1 MKEFHP
7 YQRCMVMAGGG
18 FRFPYYLGMYAAAV
32 DSGNPPDLLLASC
45 GGSIAAAVIQALPD
59 DAQRKAWVSSPA
71 MYDFLRGLQ
80 STPKAAIG
88 RSFVEA
94 LKRRLKKGRTELIPD
109 LFGDYFFDIPAQLPL
124 PPRRGDGGVAVAI
137 VGGKILFEPED
148 VGQLRAGRKL
158 FAETVF
164 GDARSAALLA
174 GMHSPLSTPEWGDNA
189 IAPRLLTDTTMPI
202 GDAVRISISDMY
214 YFRCHS
220 RDGEHYMGGVIDL
233 FPIELAQ
240 RMAREVVIEMKAP
253 FSQNAA
259 IPALRA
265 VLGIDG
271 NQRLRHI
278 HGQRADVWIDSSDVE
293 QVLRTSGM
301 QQKLCWRENR
311 IRLVMPA
318 DYQRFVAHVEAQWQY
333 GYGRAREA
341 FARAAAKEKP
351 RMRLAT
357 KYNRAAP

>member
-1 MKEFHP
+1 MTLPPK
-7 YQRCMVMAGGG
+7 YQRCLVMAGGG

-45 GGSIAAAVIQALPD
+45 GGSIAGAVIQALPD

-71 MYDFLRGLQ
+71 MYAFLCGLQ
-80 STPKAAIG
+80 STPKAAIH
-88 RSFVEA
+88 RSFLQA
-94 LKRRLKKGRTELIPD
+94 LRRRMQKGRTALVPD
-109 LFGDYFFDIPAQLPL
+109 LFDEYFFDIPSALPL
-124 PPRRGDGGVAVAI
+124 PPPQAYAAPALAI

-148 VGQLRAGRKL
+148 VGQPRAGRKL

-164 GDARSAALLA
+164 GDERSAALLE
-174 GMHSPLSTPEWGDNA
+174 GMHSPLSTPQWGDNA
-189 IAPRLLTDTTMPI
+189 IAPRLLTDTGMPL
-202 GDAVRISISDMY
+202 GDAVRISISDMF

-220 RDGEHYMGGVIDL
+220 IGGEHYMGGVIDL
-233 FPIELAQ
+233 FPIEIAH
-240 RMAREVVIEMKAP
+240 RMARQVVIEMKAP
-253 FSQNAA
+253 FSQGTA

-293 QVLRTSGM
+293 KVLRASGM
-301 QQKLCWRENR
+301 QQKLVWRENR

-318 DYQRFVAHVEAQWQY
+318 EYRTFVAQVETQWQY
-333 GYGRAREA
+333 GYQRAREA
-341 FARAAAKEKP
+341 FARAGAGEQA
-351 RMRLAT
+351 RMRHAT
-357 KYNRAAP
+357 RHNRPTQ

>member
-1 MKEFHP
+1 MNQSPK
-7 YQRCMVMAGGG
+7 YQRCLVMAGGG

-71 MYDFLRGLQ
+71 MYAFLCGLQ

-88 RSFVEA
+88 RSFVRA
-94 LKRRLKKGRTELIPD
+94 LKRRLQKGRTKLVPD
-109 LFGDYFFDIPAQLPL
+109 LFDDYFFEIPPELPL
-124 PPRRGDGGVAVAI
+124 PPRQSYDAPAVAI

-164 GDARSAALLA
+164 GDARSAALLD
-174 GMHSPLSTPEWGDNA
+174 GMVSPLSAPQWGDNA
-189 IAPRLLTDTTMPI
+189 IAPRLLTDVGMPI
-202 GDAVRISISDMY
+202 GDAVRISISDMF
-214 YFRCHS
+214 YFRCHAHE
-220 RDGEHYMGGVIDL
+220 DQHYMGGVIDL
-233 FPIELAQ
+233 FPIEVAQ
-240 RMAREVVIEMKAP
+240 RMAHSVVIEMKAP

-278 HGQRADVWIDSSDVE
+278 HAQRADVWIDSSDVE
-293 QVLRTSGM
+293 QVLRSSGM
-301 QQKLCWRENR
+301 QQKLAWRENR

-318 DYQRFVAHVEAQWQY
+318 DYRSFVVQVETQWQY
-333 GYGRAREA
+333 GYQRAREA
-341 FARAAAKEKP
+341 FAKAAAGEKP
-351 RMRLAT
+351 QMRHAT
-357 KYNRAAP
+357 KHNRPAP